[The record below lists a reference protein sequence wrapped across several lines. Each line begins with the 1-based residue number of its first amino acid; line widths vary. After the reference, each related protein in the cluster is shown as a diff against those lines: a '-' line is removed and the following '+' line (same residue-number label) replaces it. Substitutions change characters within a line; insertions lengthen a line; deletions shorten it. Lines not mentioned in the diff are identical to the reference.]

1 MGHSPWGHKESDRTE
16 RLHFHFSSQIEFL
29 KLDTN
34 EVDLFYLFLKC
45 IMATQHSL
53 TAGFPG
59 GSVVK
64 NSSTNAGDAGDRG
77 LIFGSGRSPGRGNGN
92 PSRIL
97 AWKKPME
104 RGARQGYHPWGRKE
118 SDMTEQLSTHTH
130 THI

>member
-1 MGHSPWGHKESDRTE
+1 
-16 RLHFHFSSQIEFL
+16 
-29 KLDTN
+29 
-34 EVDLFYLFLKC
+34 
-45 IMATQHSL
+45 MATHHSL

-118 SDMTEQLSTHTH
+118 SDTTEQLSTHTH